1 MNPADNLIQAAE
13 LFKER
18 GAVYKD
24 NYRRAGEI
32 FMWLCP
38 EGINVNDAETYNRMA
53 ILMQII
59 NKLLRYTLNFD
70 KGHLDSLQDMS
81 VYCMILKELDEEYL
95 NDAS

>member
-1 MNPADNLIQAAE
+1 MTPNENLMAAAK
-13 LFKER
+13 LFEQR

-38 EGINVNDAETYNRMA
+38 EGINVDSAEAYNRMA

-59 NKLLRYTLNFD
+59 NKLLRYSLNWD
-70 KGHLDSLQDMS
+70 KGHIDSIKDITVYTAILQ
-81 VYCMILKELDEEYL
+81 ELDEEYL
-95 NDAS
+95 NDAQ

>member
-1 MNPADNLIQAAE
+1 MSTPDENLKKAAE

-38 EGINVNDAETYNRMA
+38 DGIVIDSAEKYNRMA
-53 ILMQII
+53 IMMQIV
-59 NKLLRYTLNFD
+59 NKLLRYSLNWEN
-70 KGHLDSLQDMS
+70 GHIDSVKDMTVYTAILQ
-81 VYCMILKELDEEYL
+81 ELDEEYL
-95 NDAS
+95 K